1 MQVGDLVNYKC
12 IGGPP
17 NKEYGAQTVG
27 IIVDINPLDGRF
39 MVQWNGM
46 PKPYPEPRHYLKVIS
61 ESK

>member
-1 MQVGDLVNYKC
+1 MKVGDLVK
-12 IGGPP
+12 GARGTSP
-17 NKEYGAQTVG
+17 EYGAQTVG